1 MKIRGVVGS
10 FILFLMI
17 LVVLIIFFSNKNITG
32 YGTYTFTDVSNCNQ
46 EQINNLWTEIY
57 SDNGN
62 GITIINET
70 NIYCDNFIAYKVS
83 GNNILGFIKGN
94 DSENNTIRAYY
105 INSSSPSLVE
115 LGLSGKDYSQLA
127 LELNN
132 IYTSAPFL
140 GVEFVNITENGAKIL
155 YDNQFDKVN
164 TSAFVLLSGLYRA
177 KGGSAGEYWEASVD
191 DEYDIRRFDYK
202 FLSSISATFS
212 GNIPNFTF
220 ERNSTN
226 NYAFDL
232 SDYFIYTETDI
243 ISFTYFGNNTNGE
256 YINISVVN
264 GDVKFTPKF
273 NFTGSREFDITFNFG
288 VLGAVTSNKFKINIV
303 ENVNDAPI
311 LIKDI
316 EPLTIIRGKNVTL
329 DLRDYFNDPDDN
341 TLNYYIVGNGSN
353 IDVSFNSYSMIVK
366 LKDNFSVSDEFRVRA
381 NDGEFNRTSNRIL
394 VFEGSVVLLPSS
406 NNSLDENN
414 SEDGNST
421 LLTEG
426 SNNDPV
432 ESGSFFNNLIS
443 NKWAWIGLG
452 VVFLLGIIGF
462 IAHLIVSKPNGS
474 GSVPGGLDPVNEY
487 LKNLEGSGGWQV
499 QMPDGVD
506 SVNPNQ
512 DVVGSSVP
520 PETSNKF
527 VRRRRGWMNDRSY

>member
-132 IYTSAPFL
+132 IYTSAPSL

-288 VLGAVTSNKFKINIV
+288 VPGAVTSNKFKINIV

>member
-46 EQINNLWTEIY
+46 EQINNLCTEIY

-132 IYTSAPFL
+132 IYTSAPSL

-164 TSAFVLLSGLYRA
+164 TSAFVLLNGLYRA

-288 VLGAVTSNKFKINIV
+288 VPGAVTSNKFKINIV

-474 GSVPGGLDPVNEY
+474 GSVPGGLAPVNEY

-520 PETSNKF
+520 PE
-527 VRRRRGWMNDRSY
+527 